1 MTFRRTFAAALLL
14 IALTPAAARADTML
28 IPFFGVNFGGDAGKD
43 LSESFDSKQF
53 TYGLSVAWMGGG
65 VFGVELE
72 TGYTPDFFG
81 KNDAGG
87 SSVLT
92 LTGNLLVGVPFGG
105 QQGFGVRPYGAFGLG
120 VLQSRT
126 DFGANNLDENNFAWD
141 FGGGVMMFFG
151 QHFGVRADIRYL
163 RAFDDLDI
171 SDLEEVI
178 DIDDIERPGKL
189 DFTRFTT
196 GFILRF

>member
-1 MTFRRTFAAALLL
+1 
-14 IALTPAAARADTML
+14 ML

-53 TYGLSVAWMGGG
+53 TWGLSVAWMGGG
-65 VFGVELE
+65 VFGFELE

-81 KNDAGG
+81 KSDAGG

-92 LTGNLLVGVPFGG
+92 LTGNVLVGVPFGG